1 MKISVELTLAPLEN
15 EYKVIIR
22 DFIISL
28 RKTGYNVIETP
39 LSTQI
44 YGDFLPLMNDLT
56 KVIENTF
63 LNSNSIILNIKIIK
77 GDRSDYRP
85 NF

>member
-1 MKISVELTLAPLEN
+1 MKISVELTLAPLDN
-15 EYKVIIR
+15 QYKAIIK

-44 YGDFLPLMNDLT
+44 YGDYLTLMSDLT
-56 KVIENTF
+56 KIIENTF

>member
-1 MKISVELTLAPLEN
+1 MKISVELTLAPLDN
-15 EYKVIIR
+15 QYKAIIR

-44 YGDFLPLMNDLT
+44 YGDYLPLMSDLT
-56 KVIENTF
+56 KIIENTF

>member
-1 MKISVELTLAPLEN
+1 MKISVELTLAPLDN
-15 EYKVIIR
+15 QYKAIIR

-44 YGDFLPLMNDLT
+44 YGDYLPLMKDLT

>member
-1 MKISVELTLAPLEN
+1 MKISVELTLAPLDN
-15 EYKVIIR
+15 QYKTIIR

-44 YGDFLPLMNDLT
+44 MSDLT
-56 KVIENTF
+56 KIIENTF
-63 LNSNSIILNIKIIK
+63 LNTNSIILNIKIIK

>member
-1 MKISVELTLAPLEN
+1 MKISVELTLAPLDSQ
-15 EYKVIIR
+15 YKKIIR

-44 YGDFLPLMNDLT
+44 YGDYLPLMNDLT
-56 KVIENTF
+56 KIIENTL
-63 LNSNSIILNIKIIK
+63 LNSNSINLNIKIIK

>member
-1 MKISVELTLAPLEN
+1 MKISVELTLAPLDN

-28 RKTGYNVIETP
+28 RKTGYKVIETP

>member
-1 MKISVELTLAPLEN
+1 MKISVELTLAPLDKK
-15 EYKVIIR
+15 YKAIIR

-28 RKTGYNVIETP
+28 RKTGYKVIDTP

-44 YGDFLPLMNDLT
+44 SGDYLPLMNDLT

>member
-1 MKISVELTLAPLEN
+1 MKISVELTLAPLN
-15 EYKVIIR
+15 NQYKTIIR

-44 YGDFLPLMNDLT
+44 YGDYLPLMSELT
-56 KVIENTF
+56 KIIENTF
-63 LNSNSIILNIKIIK
+63 LKSNSIILNIKIIK

>member
-1 MKISVELTLAPLEN
+1 MKISVELTLAPLDN
-15 EYKVIIR
+15 QYKAIIK

-44 YGDFLPLMNDLT
+44 YGDYLPLMSDLT
-56 KVIENTF
+56 KIIENTF
-63 LNSNSIILNIKIIK
+63 LNSNSIILNIKI
-77 GDRSDYRP
+77 
-85 NF
+85 N